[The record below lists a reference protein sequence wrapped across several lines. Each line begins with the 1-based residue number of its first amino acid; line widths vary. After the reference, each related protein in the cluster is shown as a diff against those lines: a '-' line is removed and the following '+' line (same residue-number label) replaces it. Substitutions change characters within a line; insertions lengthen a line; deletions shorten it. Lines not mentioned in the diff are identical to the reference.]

1 MLKPFVRSALFFSLI
16 TTAITASATEVDFT
30 TTHFFQ
36 PTAVDKQ
43 YVLDALNPNMDSRWN
58 YDSPLGTPV
67 TITYAFASDDFGYV
81 ISSDVQRD
89 FHQYEKDAIVEEL
102 NDVSSFANVT
112 FVEVTEFSGASSVNF
127 IFRIGAGVANSA
139 NMAPVNASEAST
151 YSSVVYSEET
161 NLRYL
166 NPERETN
173 YERFTTQDVDYKHD
187 YARSKWFI
195 IHEIGHILGLYHPMV
210 GDTPLRVDDAHTF
223 NTVMAYNIP
232 TISSETYRSSSF
244 KVYDVLALQH
254 LYGKNANKNT
264 GDSLYE
270 YDDTYSFHKTIIDI
284 DGNDTI
290 SVANSERDSVIDL
303 RGGYFSSIAP
313 NNIGWHYESCNDAD
327 GNRIDGCEHLNR
339 SHNNLSLD
347 VDSVIEN
354 AIGGNGDDTLVVN
367 SVANTLNGG
376 DGIDTA
382 MFAGNKADYTIE
394 IVNSYTV
401 VVHSVADSD
410 DIDNLID
417 VEFIKFDDETI
428 ALNQAPVV
436 TLPETVTV
444 RETLQAII
452 AVTVSDAENDAL
464 TYTWTQLDGTEVTL
478 ENADALNVN
487 FVAPAVD
494 AQETI
499 NLQLVV
505 SDGTNVVTKAIAVV
519 VIPNNAPEITDVTA
533 DQTVDEGTTV
543 TLTVTATDADS
554 DTLTYRWVVNGTTVT
569 LTGDTTDTV
578 TFTAPSVTSDTALTV
593 QVFVSDGF
601 DEISS
606 EIRTVTVKN
615 VESSTITPTTEAK
628 STEKSS
634 GGSFGWLMILLSSS
648 LVLLRKKQ

>member
-1 MLKPFVRSALFFSLI
+1 MKYYTLASAAVLVATLS
-16 TTAITASATEVDFT
+16 TTANATEVDFT

-67 TITYAFASDDFGYV
+67 TVKYAFAGDDFGYA
-81 ISSDVQRD
+81 IPQDVQRD
-89 FHQYEKDAIVEEL
+89 FYQYEKDAIVEEL
-102 NDVSSFANVT
+102 IEVSSFTNIT
-112 FVEVTEFSGASSVNF
+112 FVEVFDVGSVE
-127 IFRIGAGVANSA
+127 ILFRIGAGVANSA
-139 NMAPVNASEAST
+139 NMAPTDAADAST
-151 YSSVVYSEET
+151 FASVLYSADT

-166 NPERETN
+166 NPEREST
-173 YERFTTQDVDYKHD
+173 YERFTTQDVDFKHD
-187 YARSKWFI
+187 YSRSKWFI
-195 IHEIGHILGLYHPMV
+195 IHEIGHVLGLYHPMV
-210 GDTPLRVDDAHTF
+210 GDTPLTVDDAHTF

-254 LYGKNANKNT
+254 IYGKNVNKNT

-313 NNIGWHYESCNDAD
+313 NNVGWYYESCNDAD
-327 GNRIDGCEHLNR
+327 GNPIDGCEHLNR

-354 AIGGNGDDTLVVN
+354 ATGGNGDDILVAN

-401 VVHSVADSD
+401 VVHSVADSG
-410 DIDNLID
+410 DIDDLID
-417 VEFIKFDDETI
+417 MEFIKFDDETI

-452 AVTVSDAENDAL
+452 AVTVSDPENDEL
-464 TYTWTQLDGTEVTL
+464 TYTWTQLSGIEVSLTG
-478 ENADALNVN
+478 ADALNVN
-487 FVAPAVD
+487 FNAPAVD
-494 AQETI
+494 VEETI
-499 NLQLVV
+499 TLQLVV
-505 SDGTNVVTKAIAVV
+505 SDGTNVVTNTVDVV
-519 VIPNNAPEITDVTA
+519 VIPNNAPVITDVTA
-533 DQTVDEGTTV
+533 DQSINEGDTV
-543 TLTVTATDADS
+543 TMNVTATDADD
-554 DTLTYRWVVNGTTVT
+554 DTLTYRWVVNGATVT
-569 LTGDTTDTV
+569 LTGDTTNTI
-578 TFTAPSVTSDTALTV
+578 TFTAPSVTSDTALNV

-601 DEISS
+601 DEVSS
-606 EIRTVTVKN
+606 ETRTVTVKN
-615 VESSTITPTTEAK
+615 VATVAPEVKPA
-628 STEKSS
+628 EKSS

-648 LVLLRKKQ
+648 LVLLRKKQLIK